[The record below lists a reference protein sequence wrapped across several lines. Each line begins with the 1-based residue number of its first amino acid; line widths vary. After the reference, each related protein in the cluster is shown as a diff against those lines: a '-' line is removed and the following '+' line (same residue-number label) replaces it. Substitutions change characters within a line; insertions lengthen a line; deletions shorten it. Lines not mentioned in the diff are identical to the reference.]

1 MKKVQ
6 SEEEKPKQK
15 RFRPAINPD
24 IRENQ
29 LVSLAI
35 DLAEKQLREGK
46 ASSQVIVHYLKLGSS
61 KERLEREKL
70 EKENALLRA
79 KAEMIESTKKSEEFY
94 EKALNAFKTYAGH
107 GDDEDEEL

>member
-79 KAEMIESTKKSEEFY
+79 KADMIESTKKSEEFY
-94 EKALNAFKTYAGH
+94 EKALNAFKTYAGR